1 MSWLN
6 TKVPPLVVLGL
17 VALAMI
23 VLAPGFPRLDAAPLV
38 RGIIALAMFGGGVAM
53 VVTAI
58 RTFRRAKTTANPIH
72 LDAASALVTNGI
84 FAYSRNP
91 MYAGMAL
98 FLIALAVAL
107 ASPMALVGVAVFVGY
122 ITQFQIRPE
131 EAMLRAKFGEAYSH
145 YCGAVRRW
153 V

>member
-6 TKVPPLVVLGL
+6 TKLPPLLVLAL

-23 VLAPGFPRLDAAPLV
+23 VLAPRFPRLDTAPLA
-38 RGIIALAMFGGGVAM
+38 RGIIALVIFGGGLAIIVI
-53 VVTAI
+53 AI
-58 RTFRRAKTTANPIH
+58 RTFRRAKTTVNPIH
-72 LDAASALVTNGI
+72 LDTASALVTHGI

-107 ASPMALVGVAVFVGY
+107 ASPVALVGVAVFVGY

-131 EAMLRAKFGEAYSH
+131 EAMLRAKFGDAYAR
-145 YCGAVRRW
+145 YCAAVRRW
-153 V
+153 I

>member
-1 MSWLN
+1 MAWLN

-58 RTFRRAKTTANPIH
+58 RTFRRAKTTANPFH
-72 LDAASALVTNGI
+72 LDAASALVTHGI

-98 FLIALAVAL
+98 FLIALAVGL
-107 ASPMALVGVAVFVGY
+107 ASPAALVGVAVFVGY

-131 EAMLRAKFGEAYSH
+131 EAMLRAKFGEAYAR
-145 YCGAVRRW
+145 YCAAVRRW

>member
-23 VLAPGFPRLDAAPLV
+23 FLAPQFPRPDIAPFP
-38 RGIIALAMFGGGVAM
+38 RGMIALVIFGGGLAII
-53 VVTAI
+53 VTAI
-58 RTFRRAKTTANPIH
+58 RTFRRAKTTVNPIH
-72 LDAASALVTNGI
+72 LDAASALVTHGI

-107 ASPMALVGVAVFVGY
+107 ASPAALVGVVFFVGY

-131 EAMLRAKFGEAYSH
+131 EAVLRAKFGEAYAR